1 MALNPQKRNAV
12 NPQGIANKERLQGAR
27 EAQVRKRE
35 AQLDALSPDEVTNEL
50 KNLGLPV
57 FGTNKEKIDRLKKA
71 NGVPPSQDGPGKK
84 NSVLENIEAIS
95 KRREERRRK
104 MEEEKIMK
112 EEWKAEVESQG
123 RMGDVDFQVM
133 IQQYHSQIPV
143 FQSHTPAVNMKICV
157 CVRKRPI
164 FTKEQSNGEI
174 DSVSCSNP
182 MTIVHEPKVRVDGIT
197 KYLENHKFVF
207 DNSFGEAESTED
219 VYRFSLQPLCN
230 FLVSQG
236 TVTCFAYGQTG
247 SGKTFTM
254 KGLQSMAV
262 QDLFLLAGKFGPAP
276 CFYISFYEI
285 YGGRCFDL
293 LNHRAKLTILED
305 GGGNIQVNGLK
316 EMPARG
322 VDEVHQLIEYGNSE
336 RTTHSTTSNDESSR
350 SHAVCQL
357 VVTESS
363 RVLGKLRLV
372 DLAGSERAQDCM
384 SNNRQRRIE
393 GAEINKSL
401 LALKE
406 CIRALTRGSD
416 AHIPYRGSK
425 LTLVLRDSF
434 TGSADEK
441 RIVMLTCICP
451 GHSSAD
457 HTINSLRYADR
468 LKEQSSGGGGGP
480 GPVNQ
485 FQPAKAELRPKAKPE
500 LVVERPVDQA
510 PVPMPQ
516 ERKPLKPVEEPIR
529 VEKPA
534 LEPPRKPAKPAKP
547 AKPVSKPPEPEDKFR
562 KSFMDIEYVHRQ
574 SDENEDLLNFHEKI
588 ETILEEE
595 EDMLETHVNAIK
607 EDAQMLTEEGR
618 LIETV
623 QGEGVVDYDIDAYV
637 QRLEVLVKHKLSVY
651 QQLLAKLTTFKKH
664 LNEEEEVSYNM
675 TKNRGRKA

>member
-1 MALNPQKRNAV
+1 MAANPQKRNAL
-12 NPQGIANKERLQGAR
+12 NPQGIANKERLQNAK
-27 EAQVRKRE
+27 EVQARKRE
-35 AQLDALSPDEVTNEL
+35 AQLDSLSPDEVLLEL

-57 FGTNKEKIDRLKKA
+57 YGTNKEKVDRLKKA
-71 NGVPPSQDGPGKK
+71 NGIQPSQDGPGKK
-84 NSVLENIEAIS
+84 NSLLENIDAIS
-95 KRREERRRK
+95 RKREERRRK
-104 MEEEKIMK
+104 MEEEKVMK
-112 EEWKAEVESQG
+112 EEWRAEVESKG

-133 IQQYHSQIPV
+133 IQQYHSQIPA
-143 FQSHTPAVNMKICV
+143 FQAHTPAANMKICV

-164 FTKEQSNGEI
+164 FPREQTNGEI
-174 DSVSCSNP
+174 DAISCSNP
-182 MTIVHEPKVRVDGIT
+182 VTIVHEPRVRVDGIT

-207 DNSFGEAESTED
+207 DNTFGEAESTED

-230 FLVSQG
+230 FLINQG

-254 KGLQSMAV
+254 KGLQAMAV
-262 QDLFLLAGKFGPAP
+262 QDLYLLAKKFGPAP

-293 LNHRAKLTILED
+293 LNHRAKLCILED
-305 GGGNIQVNGLK
+305 GSGNIQVQGLK
-316 EMPARG
+316 EMPAPS
-322 VDEVHQLIEYGNSE
+322 VEELHQLIEYGNSE
-336 RTTHSTTSNDESSR
+336 RTTRCTTSNDESSR

-357 VVTESS
+357 VVTESG
-363 RVLGKLRLV
+363 RLLGKLRLV

-406 CIRALTRGSD
+406 CIRALTRGGD

-434 TGSADEK
+434 TGSGDEK

-457 HTINSLRYADR
+457 HSLNSLRYADR
-468 LKEQSSGGGGGP
+468 LKEQSSVAGP
-480 GPVNQ
+480 VVVNQ
-485 FQPAKAELRPKAKPE
+485 FQPAKGDLRAKAKPDIAIE
-500 LVVERPVDQA
+500 KPLEPE
-510 PVPMPQ
+510 PLPLPQ
-516 ERKPLKPVEEPIR
+516 ERRLPLKPVDEPPR
-529 VEKPA
+529 VEKPSSD
-534 LEPPRKPAKPAKP
+534 PRKPAKPLKLAK
-547 AKPVSKPPEPEDKFR
+547 APEPSEDKFR
-562 KSFMDIEYVHRQ
+562 KSFKDIEYVHRQ
-574 SDENEDLLNFHEKI
+574 SDENQELLDFHEKI

-618 LIETV
+618 MIETV

-651 QQLLAKLTTFKKH
+651 QQLHTKLATFKKH

-675 TKNRGRKA
+675 TQNRARKG

>member
-1 MALNPQKRNAV
+1 MASNPQKRNAV
-12 NPQGIANKERLQGAR
+12 NPQGLANKERLQNAR
-27 EAQVRKRE
+27 EVQIRKRE
-35 AQLDALSPDEVTNEL
+35 VQLDSLSPDEVAAEL

-57 FGTNKEKIDRLKKA
+57 YGTNKEKLDRLKKA
-71 NGVPPSQDGPGKK
+71 NGVPPSADGPGKK
-84 NSVLENIEAIS
+84 NSVLEGIEAIS

-112 EEWKAEVESQG
+112 EEWKAEVESMG

-133 IQQYHSQIPV
+133 VQQYKGQIPA
-143 FQSHTPAVNMKICV
+143 FQNHVPAANMKICV

-164 FTKEQSNGEI
+164 FTKEQTNGEI
-174 DSVSCSNP
+174 DAVSCSNP
-182 MTIVHEPKVRVDGIT
+182 VTIVHEPKVRVDGIT
-197 KYLENHKFVF
+197 KYLENHKFIF

-230 FLVSQG
+230 FLVNQG

-254 KGLQSMAV
+254 KGLQTMAV
-262 QDLFLLAGKFGPAP
+262 QDLFLLAKKFGPAP

-293 LNHRAKLTILED
+293 LNRRAKLSILED
-305 GGGNIQVNGLK
+305 GSGNIQVQGLK
-316 EMPARG
+316 EMTAQS
-322 VDEVHQLIEYGNSE
+322 VEEVHQLIEYGNSE

-363 RVLGKLRLV
+363 RLLGKLRLV
-372 DLAGSERAQDCM
+372 DLAGSERAQDCI

-406 CIRALTRGSD
+406 CIRALTRGGD

-457 HTINSLRYADR
+457 HTLNSLRYADR
-468 LKEQSSGGGGGP
+468 LKEQSAGGGP
-480 GPVNQ
+480 VANQ
-485 FQPAKAELRPKAKPE
+485 FQPAKGDLRAKAKPE
-500 LVVERPVDQA
+500 FVLERPVEQA

-516 ERKPLKPVEEPIR
+516 ERKPLKPVEEIPR
-529 VEKPA
+529 VEKPPA
-534 LEPPRKPAKPAKP
+534 DLRKPVKPVKPAKPEKVP
-547 AKPVSKPPEPEDKFR
+547 DVPEDKFR

-623 QGEGVVDYDIDAYV
+623 QGEGVVDYDIDTYV

-651 QQLLAKLTTFKKH
+651 QQLFAKLTTFKKH

-675 TKNRGRKA
+675 TKNRGRRE